1 MITIV
6 ATIRVKEGHEDTVE
20 EAFRE
25 MIKKVKDKEEGTLTY
40 TLHKSTMESNI
51 FMFYEQYKDDDA
63 FNLHMTTPHMSEM
76 FSKIGDFIDGE
87 PLLEMYDELVR
98 L

>member
-6 ATIRVKEGHEDTVE
+6 AVIKVTEGNENEVE
-20 EAFRE
+20 GAFRD
-25 MIKKVKDKEEGTLTY
+25 MIKNVRSEEGTLTY
-40 TLHKSTMESNI
+40 TLHKSTVVPNI

-63 FNLHMTTPHMSEM
+63 FNFHMGTPYMNDM
-76 FSKIGDFIDGE
+76 FSKIGDFLDGE
-87 PLLEMYDELVR
+87 PSLEMYEELAK